1 MKNST
6 DIHRESEIAPTRWP
20 LVVAKKK
27 KKTNKPEP
35 HRARGWL
42 SPSDPLTLA
51 LLLVPE

>member
-27 KKTNKPEP
+27 KKPTNQN
-35 HRARGWL
+35 
-42 SPSDPLTLA
+42 LTGQEDGCHHLTH
-51 LLLVPE
+51 